1 MHYQYSATEWESDIL
16 TGRNKSLGNCKFF
29 NTSPRITAFCIIIRY
44 NLCAWNIC
52 RIIFSLCKGSNVL
65 EEDVVDVQPGSELIS
80 GFRKSLL
87 GMKETYCI

>member
-1 MHYQYSATEWESDIL
+1 M
-16 TGRNKSLGNCKFF
+16 
-29 NTSPRITAFCIIIRY
+29 
-44 NLCAWNIC
+44 
-52 RIIFSLCKGSNVL
+52 L